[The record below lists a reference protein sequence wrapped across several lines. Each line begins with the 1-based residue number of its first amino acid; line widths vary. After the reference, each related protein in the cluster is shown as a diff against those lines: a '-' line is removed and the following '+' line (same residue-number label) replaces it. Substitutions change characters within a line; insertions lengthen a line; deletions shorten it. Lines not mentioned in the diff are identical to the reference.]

1 MHAHPRSLL
10 LIIIAGSALASLP
23 ACTQQQT
30 KQERLIEITEHIES
44 PLRTLEARAELE
56 LLNPMDP
63 ASDDVLRTIAP
74 DALNE
79 LLPGSPGYQRALTE
93 PAEVAADALALA
105 DVQGQ
110 ADHGEAIHD
119 KIDPSRKSQAVKL
132 YTQARTLRQ
141 TGNTAQAIEL
151 LKQAS
156 QLDPF
161 AGSLFRELGDALIL
175 ANDRVGAINAYEHAV
190 ELGDRSPRALIHLAS
205 DASTRG
211 DDARVLWLGSTALAD
226 HAIEKHPMARSII
239 GVLLGSAQ
247 INSGYLKAGALTLE
261 ESLSSFDTTSRDL
274 RWKREIIGIMSQ
286 RSSLWI
292 LAGDAWASIGAHQR
306 AQDAYA
312 YADANSQRSPLALVA
327 RQIGSALRQGHPAGA
342 SLIFLSHLEHNGT
355 DLGTEEHHW
364 ANTLAS
370 FKGISDV
377 LANSINELSTRPNLQ
392 PSVQRSLL
400 GVELEALDT
409 EQGIIRLANAGSTA
423 NDPILCLQVLRQ
435 IEDEDERF
443 DAASSILEANPTI
456 ARAVASGFLRT
467 LDHPVKF
474 MGTHAAPSSQAQELL
489 LTAMGIGLGRADL
502 IGHLESDLI
511 LNLTELHT
519 SHWLATH
526 AQAFALVG
534 QWENA
539 STLIAKLEQHTHD
552 DNPPASRQLAST
564 LVVAQQ
570 ATAAWDVI
578 EPLANDADAQVE
590 DLLLGAQIA
599 QTRQSFEAAAAYLE
613 RATQID
619 PFNEKIAEQLFMLRS
634 PSSPTGDKEELG
646 LIVRQLSSTRPRS
659 TLFGLL
665 RARELARNNLIT
677 EAEILLIDLNTR
689 YPHREIGYDLLL
701 SIWKTQSTTNYPD
714 ALVEGVEWLED
725 RIRTNPNSIQG
736 IIKTAQGLLEL
747 EEPQR
752 SYQTLVDGYARTGS
766 FELGRTIELM
776 LDGPMELPQ
785 EAREHAIDRLSKL
798 EGIDPAIEYAVFLA
812 TLQTQEAIDDLLTR
826 LHTSF
831 QAQRV
836 QIELL
841 PAQKNLLTQLV
852 FALVDSVETLHSES
866 SILELISLI
875 ETHSPQ
881 LGFHLARV
889 QVLLLSQQPELD
901 LDQLIGVM
909 RASAAQANEELERDQ
924 LLTLP
929 IQSLLGEGRTHEA
942 IALLSRLSIESDS
955 LNADFVV
962 ETYRLLGAVGNNADM
977 LGVLDLYTQND
988 GMLAQAIELTT
999 NQLGTPA
1006 RSKPAVTLDE
1016 QRADLAYTAAVMA
1029 SAFERDDQSESYY
1042 QLALSYDIN
1051 HAWSNN
1057 DYGYMLAEIG
1067 DRMEYAVELLERA
1080 VLSLPNEASVID
1092 SLAWVRYKMGIFDD
1106 IEQGEDQPK
1115 TQGAIS
1121 LLERANKLDV
1131 DRENATIMLHLGDA
1145 LWRGGYIERASNA
1158 WIGAEDIARS
1168 RIRQLNGQPNPNQRA
1183 IDAMSSELREIRYR
1197 LQDAESTG
1205 HPTLA
1210 PLGDGYSTDS
1220 VHETAADP

>member
-1 MHAHPRSLL
+1 MHDHPRSLL
-10 LIIIAGSALASLP
+10 LTIIAGSALASLP

-56 LLNPMDP
+56 LLSPMDP

-79 LLPGSPGYQRALTE
+79 LLPGSPGYQRALTD
-93 PAEVAADALALA
+93 PAQVAADALASG

-110 ADHGEAIHD
+110 TDHGKTIHD
-119 KIDPSRKSQAVKL
+119 KIDRSRKSQAVKL

-141 TGNTAQAIEL
+141 TGNTAEAIEL

-175 ANDRVGAINAYEHAV
+175 ANDRVGAINAYEHAI
-190 ELGDRSPRALIHLAS
+190 ELGNRSPRALVHLAS

-211 DDARVLWLGSTALAD
+211 DDSRVLWLGSTALAD

-312 YADANSQRSPLALVA
+312 YAYADANSQQSPLALVA
-327 RQIGSALRQGHPAGA
+327 RQIGSALRQGRPAGA
-342 SLIFLSHLEHNGT
+342 SLIFLSHLEGSAT
-355 DLGTEEHHW
+355 DLGAEEHHW

-370 FKGISDV
+370 FEGISDV

-400 GVELEALDT
+400 GVELEALDA
-409 EQGIIRLANAGSTA
+409 EQGIYRLANAGSIA
-423 NDPILCLQVLRQ
+423 NDPILCLQVLSQ

-443 DAASSILEANPTI
+443 DAASLILQANPSI

-467 LDHPVKF
+467 LDHPVEF
-474 MGTHAAPSSQAQELL
+474 IGSHAEPSSQAQELL
-489 LTAMGIGLGRADL
+489 LTAMGLGLGRADL
-502 IGHLESDLI
+502 IGYLDSNLT

-519 SHWLATH
+519 SHWLAAH

-534 QWENA
+534 QWKNA

-552 DNPPASRQLAST
+552 DNPQASRQLAST

-599 QTRQSFEAAAAYLE
+599 QTRQDFEAAVSYLE
-613 RATQID
+613 RASQVD
-619 PFNEKIAEQLFMLRS
+619 PFNEKIIEQLFMLRS
-634 PSSPTGDKEELG
+634 PSSPTGDVEELG

-689 YPHREIGYDLLL
+689 YPQREIGYDLLL
-701 SIWKTQSTTNYPD
+701 SIWKTQSTTNYPN
-714 ALVEGVEWLED
+714 ALVKGVEWLEG
-725 RIRTNPNSIQG
+725 RIQSDPNSIQG

-747 EEPQR
+747 KESQR

-776 LDGPMELPQ
+776 LDGPMEQPK
-785 EAREHAIDRLSKL
+785 EARDHAIDRLSKL

-812 TLQTQEAIDDLLTR
+812 TLQTQEAIDDLLAR

-831 QAQRV
+831 QAQGV

-841 PAQKNLLTQLV
+841 PAQKNQLTQLV
-852 FALVDSVETLHSES
+852 FALVDSIETLHSES
-866 SILELISLI
+866 SILDLISLI
-875 ETHSPQ
+875 ESHTPE

-889 QVLLLSQQPELD
+889 QVLLLSQQHELD

-909 RASAAQANEELERDQ
+909 QASAAQVDEELERNQ

-929 IQSLLGEGRTHEA
+929 VQSLLGEGRTHEA

-962 ETYRLLGAVGNNADM
+962 ETYRLLGMVGNNADM
-977 LGVLDLYTQND
+977 LGVLDLYTQHD

-1006 RSKPAVTLDE
+1006 RSKPAITLDE

-1029 SAFERDDQSESYY
+1029 TAFDRNDQSESYY

-1106 IEQGEDQPK
+1106 IEQGEGQPK

-1121 LLERANKLDV
+1121 LLERANELDV
-1131 DRENATIMLHLGDA
+1131 DRQNATIMLHLGDA

-1168 RIRQLNGQPNPNQRA
+1168 RIRELSSQANPNQRA
-1183 IDAMSSELREIRYR
+1183 IDAMSAELREIRYR

-1205 HPTLA
+1205 RPTIA
-1210 PLGDGYSTDS
+1210 PLGKGYASEKTP
-1220 VHETAADP
+1220 DP